1 MIKNWKLF
9 LESAEDDYS
18 GDVEKDLK
26 KLGEEL
32 KRGLHAAFAPMF
44 IGEMFLRFSGEDVK
58 NELRKGVDMIFET
71 IMDQFISVLDSKEEI
86 DEEYRDIMI
95 NGLSRSV
102 DSAKETMINQNFKA
116 GISHMVDIFVEF
128 LIDYK
133 KSIDSEGEEW
143 KEEKEKDYSDMS
155 KSEINDLIDQAL
167 DARDF
172 SKVKFLSQYL
182 KESYNNEEAF
192 KQIEEACR
200 KVAELLAQFCY
211 SALKV

>member
-9 LESAEDDYS
+9 LENADDDYS

-26 KLGEEL
+26 RMGQEL
-32 KRGLHAAFAPMF
+32 KNGLYLAFAPMF
-44 IGEMFLRFSGEDVK
+44 IGEMFLRFSSKDVK
-58 NELRKGVDMIFET
+58 DELKRGVDIIFET

-95 NGLSRSV
+95 NGLSKAV
-102 DSAKETMINQNFKA
+102 NSAKDTMIDQNFKA

-155 KSEINDLIDQAL
+155 KTEINNLIDQAL
-167 DARDF
+167 DDRDF
-172 SKVKFLSQYL
+172 AKVKFLSQFL
-182 KESYNNEEAF
+182 KESYNEEAF

>member
-26 KLGEEL
+26 KMGQEL
-32 KRGLHAAFAPMF
+32 KNGLYLAFAPMF
-44 IGEMFLRFSGEDVK
+44 IGEMFLRFSGKDVK
-58 NELRKGVDMIFET
+58 DELKKGVDMIFET
-71 IMDQFISVLDSKEEI
+71 IMDQFIAVLDSKEEI

-95 NGLSRSV
+95 NGLSKAV
-102 DSAKETMINQNFKA
+102 DSAKETMIDQNFKA
-116 GISHMVDIFVEF
+116 GISHMVDIFVDF

-133 KSIDSEGEEW
+133 KSMDSEGEEW
-143 KEEKEKDYSDMS
+143 REEKEKDYSDMS
-155 KSEINDLIDQAL
+155 KSEINNLIDQAL

-172 SKVKFLSQYL
+172 SKVKFLSQFL
-182 KESYNNEEAF
+182 KESYNEETF
-192 KQIEEACR
+192 KQIKDACR

>member
-32 KRGLHAAFAPMF
+32 KRGLHASFAPMF

-71 IMDQFISVLDSKEEI
+71 IMEQFISVLDSKEEI

-182 KESYNNEEAF
+182 KESYNNEEAL
-192 KQIEEACR
+192 KQIEDACR

>member
-172 SKVKFLSQYL
+172 SKVKFLS
-182 KESYNNEEAF
+182 N
-192 KQIEEACR
+192 I
-200 KVAELLAQFCY
+200 
-211 SALKV
+211 